1 MTRFGDKPP
10 SEAVVVRMPPK
21 GRTEVPVR
29 VRYVR
34 KAKPLV
40 VEPITEEDADSNE
53 DH

>member
-1 MTRFGDKPP
+1 MTGLGDKPP
-10 SEAVVVRMPPK
+10 EDAVVRMPPK

-40 VEPITEEDADSNE
+40 VEPGIEEDADSDE
-53 DH
+53 EH